1 MHTFRLSP
9 DDGDVGVVL
18 DDLVEGRQV
27 DAGEAADLVG
37 AVPAGEQPSDA
48 DGVDPVVEAVG
59 SGRVTDVHR
68 VSGIWLLSELKW
80 IFWSNELTEYFV
92 RTILGHVFSTR
103 FAFENVQFLYSLME
117 PAFGDSLVQ
126 TKTV

>member
-80 IFWSNELTEYFV
+80 RFLSYELTEYFV
-92 RTILGHVFSTR
+92 RIFLGHVFSLQLRMCNFYILSWSPRSAT
-103 FAFENVQFLYSLME
+103 A
-117 PAFGDSLVQ
+117 
-126 TKTV
+126 